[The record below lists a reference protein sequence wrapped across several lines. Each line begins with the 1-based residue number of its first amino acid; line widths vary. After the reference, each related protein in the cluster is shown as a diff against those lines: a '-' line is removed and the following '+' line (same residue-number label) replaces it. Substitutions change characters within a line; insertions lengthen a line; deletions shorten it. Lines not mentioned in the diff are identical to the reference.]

1 MAHYII
7 GNIVTI
13 GKRTFRRTHSIEIE
27 RSVSELKDKAT
38 ITLPLARGLVNP
50 DNPKDTVAT
59 WLKEGEAVSISLS
72 YEKLGKIFESQE
84 FTGFVQRVHPTI
96 PARIECQ
103 DSTWAMERTPLNESF
118 SKTSV
123 KKVVKLLLDKVN
135 AKFGIEL
142 KVAFEIQDIPIEK
155 PFRASNTNCLYA
167 LDQLRKNYG
176 LQAMFTG
183 NTLYVGLAFTRL
195 SQTKDVVINLGDNV
209 IDHDLV
215 YTDDQ
220 SQKLKINAIGFT
232 PKGKQIR
239 VSVPEGIVNPDR
251 ELTITCTH
259 RIEREPLKNW
269 AKAQLEKKRF
279 DGYTGS
285 FNLFL
290 IPQVNPNDTAVII
303 DPFSGNRSGRYLVE
317 SIKLIKQNGI
327 RRTVT
332 IGKKLD

>member
-7 GNIVTI
+7 GNTVTI

-135 AKFGIEL
+135 AKFGSEL
-142 KVAFEIQDIPIEK
+142 KMAFEIQDIPITNA
-155 PFRASNTNCLYA
+155 FRASNTNCLYA

-176 LQAMFTG
+176 LQAMFVG
-183 NTLYVGLAFTRL
+183 NTLYVGLAYAQL
-195 SQTKDVVINLGDNV
+195 STTKEVAIDLGNNVV
-209 IDHDLV
+209 DHDLV
-215 YTDDQ
+215 YTDDD
-220 SQKLKINAIGFT
+220 SQKLKIKAIGFT
-232 PKGKQIR
+232 PKGKQQTVI
-239 VSVPEGIVNPDR
+239 VPDGITNADR
-251 ELTITCTH
+251 ELTLVCS
-259 RIEREPLKNW
+259 RRMEKEALKNW
-269 AKAQLEKKRF
+269 AKAELGKKRF
-279 DGYTGS
+279 AGYTGT

-290 IPQVNPNDTAVII
+290 IPSVNPNDTVVIS
-303 DPFSGNRSGRYLVE
+303 DPFNGNRSGRYLVE
-317 SIKLIKQNGI
+317 KVKVTKGNGI

-332 IGKKLD
+332 IGNKLD